1 MASREFNHRAV
12 YAWHGV
18 FMKKVII
25 AGALVVFGLLGLWFF
40 ARPAYKQHKETRA
53 LEQARGYLAKG
64 DYRNASLSA
73 RQTLGV
79 NPRNLEAC
87 RIMAE
92 LAERSRSPAVLD
104 WRRRMVELAPTVQ
117 NKLMLAST
125 ALRCE
130 DPPYPL
136 AVQTLDE
143 LKGSAGDVATYH
155 TVLAELALR
164 LKRLAE
170 AAAQFEQASRLE
182 PTNELH
188 QLNLAVLQLQSTN
201 AGAPLAARATLERLR
216 ASANIGTVALRW
228 LVADSLGRDDLSA
241 AARFSTQ
248 LLADPRSMP
257 DDRLQH
263 LTILQRSQDPEFN
276 AYLSALQ
283 RNALTN
289 AAQVYGV
296 SAWMIGHGL
305 AGEALAWLTGCP
317 AKLRAEQPVP
327 LALVNCYL
335 GSKDWQG
342 LDAYLQKQ
350 KWSDLEFLR
359 FAFLSRATA
368 QLNQR
373 LAAEGHW
380 RASVRL
386 AGDRL
391 GPLTALLG
399 MATSWGRDQARED
412 LLWQIAQRFPKE
424 RWGLR
429 ELERLYLADGN
440 TYGLNKVYST
450 MASYAPTNFAAQNN
464 VAATSLL
471 LKLNLRKAH
480 ELAKEVFAQ
489 HPDQAIVAST
499 YAFSLHLQGRTKEGL
514 AVLQKLKPEA
524 VETSSVALY
533 YGLLLSATGET
544 NKAGKYLD
552 IAQRSSLLPEE
563 KALAAEA
570 VKQSDSGK

>member
-1 MASREFNHRAV
+1 
-12 YAWHGV
+12 
-18 FMKKVII
+18 MKKVII
-25 AGALVVFGLLGLWFF
+25 AGVLVVFGILGLWFYVH
-40 ARPAYKQHKETRA
+40 PAYKQHRETRA
-53 LEQARGYLAKG
+53 LAQAKSYLAKG

-73 RQTLGV
+73 RKTLGV

-117 NKLMLAST
+117 NKLMLASST
-125 ALRCE
+125 LRSE

-136 AVQTLDE
+136 AAQTLDE
-143 LKGSAGDVATYH
+143 LKATAVDVAAYH

-164 LKRLAE
+164 LKRPAE

-201 AGAPLAARATLERLR
+201 AGAPSAARATLERLR
-216 ASANIGTVALRW
+216 TSTNIGTIALRW
-228 LVADSLGRDDLSA
+228 LVADSLGRDDLST
-241 AARFSTQ
+241 AARFSAQ
-248 LLADPRSMP
+248 LLADPRSLP

-263 LTILQRSQDPEFN
+263 LTILQRSQNPEFN

-283 RNALTN
+283 KNALTN

-305 AGEALAWLTGCP
+305 AGEALSWLTGCP

-335 GSKDWQG
+335 GSRDWQG
-342 LDAYLQKQ
+342 LDAYLQEQ

-373 LAAEGHW
+373 LAAEAHW
-380 RASVRL
+380 RAAVRL

-412 LLWQIAQRFPKE
+412 LLWQMAQRFPKE
-424 RWGLR
+424 RWALR
-429 ELERLYLADGN
+429 ELERLYSVDGN
-440 TYGLNKVYST
+440 TRGLNKVYST
-450 MASYAPTNFAAQNN
+450 MARYAPTNFAAQNN

-480 ELAKEVFAQ
+480 ELAQEVFAQ
-489 HPDQAIVAST
+489 HPDQPILAST

-514 AVLQKLKPEA
+514 AVMQKLKPE
-524 VETSSVALY
+524 VLESSSVALY

>member
-1 MASREFNHRAV
+1 M
-12 YAWHGV
+12 
-18 FMKKVII
+18 FMKKAII
-25 AGALVVFGLLGLWFF
+25 AGVLVLFGFLVLWFY
-40 ARPAYKQHKETRA
+40 ARPTYQRHRETRA
-53 LEQARGYLAKG
+53 LEQAKSYLAKG

-79 NPRNLEAC
+79 NPRNLDAC

-92 LAERSRSPAVLD
+92 LAERSRSPSVLD

-117 NKLMLAST
+117 NKLLLAST
-125 ALRCE
+125 ALRSQ

-136 AVQTLDE
+136 AAQTLDE
-143 LKGSAGDVATYH
+143 LKDSAGDVAAYH

-164 LKRLAE
+164 LKRPAE
-170 AAAQFEQASRLE
+170 AIAQFEQASRLE

-201 AGAPLAARATLERLR
+201 AGASSAARATLERLR
-216 ASANIGTVALRW
+216 ASTNVGTVALRW
-228 LVADSLGRDDLSA
+228 LVADSLGRDDLPTA
-241 AARFSTQ
+241 ATFSTQ
-248 LLADPRSMP
+248 LLADPRSLP

-263 LTILQRSQDPEFN
+263 LSILKRSQNPEFN

-296 SAWMIGHGL
+296 STWMIGHGL
-305 AGEALAWLTGCP
+305 AGEALAWLRGCP

-327 LALVNCYL
+327 LALVSCYL
-335 GSKDWQG
+335 SRKDWQG
-342 LDAYLQKQ
+342 LDASLQEQ
-350 KWSDLEFLR
+350 KWGDLEFLR

-368 QLNQR
+368 ELNQK
-373 LAAEGHW
+373 LAAEAAW
-380 RASVRL
+380 RTAVRL

-399 MATSWGRDQARED
+399 MATSWALNHARED
-412 LLWQIAQRFPKE
+412 LLWQIGQHFPKE
-424 RWGLR
+424 RWALR

-450 MASYAPTNFAAQNN
+450 LARYAPNDIIAQNN
-464 VAATSLL
+464 LAATSLL
-471 LKLNLRKAH
+471 LKLNLSKAH
-480 ELAKEVFAQ
+480 ALAKEVFTQ
-489 HPDQAIVAST
+489 HPNEAIVPSTYAT
-499 YAFSLHLQGRTKEGL
+499 YAFSLHLQGRTQEGL

-524 VETSSVALY
+524 LDTPSVALY

-552 IAQRSSLLPEE
+552 IARRSDLLPEE

-570 VKQSDSGK
+570 VKQISTGK

>member
-1 MASREFNHRAV
+1 M
-12 YAWHGV
+12 YLWHGL

-25 AGALVVFGLLGLWFF
+25 AGVLVVFGILGLWFYVH
-40 ARPAYKQHKETRA
+40 PAYKQHRETRA
-53 LEQARGYLAKG
+53 LAQAKSYLAKG

-73 RQTLGV
+73 RKTLGV
-79 NPRNLEAC
+79 NPRNLESC

-117 NKLMLAST
+117 NKLMLASST
-125 ALRCE
+125 LRSE

-136 AVQTLDE
+136 AAQTLDE
-143 LKGSAGDVATYH
+143 LKATAVDVAAYH

-164 LKRLAE
+164 LKRPAE

-201 AGAPLAARATLERLR
+201 AGAPSAARATLERLR
-216 ASANIGTVALRW
+216 TSTNVGTIALRW
-228 LVADSLGRDDLSA
+228 LVADSLRRDDLST
-241 AARFSTQ
+241 AARFSAQ
-248 LLADPRSMP
+248 LLADPRSLP

-263 LTILQRSQDPEFN
+263 LTILQRSQNPEFN

-283 RNALTN
+283 KNALTN

-305 AGEALAWLTGCP
+305 AGEALSWLTGCP

-342 LDAYLQKQ
+342 LDAYLQEQ

-373 LAAEGHW
+373 LAAEAHW
-380 RASVRL
+380 RAAVRL

-412 LLWQIAQRFPKE
+412 LLWQMAQRFPKE
-424 RWGLR
+424 RWALR
-429 ELERLYLADGN
+429 ELERLYSVDGN
-440 TYGLNKVYST
+440 TRGLNKVYST

-480 ELAKEVFAQ
+480 ELAQEVFAQ
-489 HPDQAIVAST
+489 HPDQPILAST

-514 AVLQKLKPEA
+514 AVMQKLKPE
-524 VETSSVALY
+524 VLESSSVALY

>member
-1 MASREFNHRAV
+1 
-12 YAWHGV
+12 
-18 FMKKVII
+18 MKKVII
-25 AGALVVFGLLGLWFF
+25 AGVIVVLGLLGLWFY
-40 ARPAYKQHKETRA
+40 ARPVYKQHREARA
-53 LEQARGYLAKG
+53 LAQAKSYLAKG

-73 RQTLGV
+73 RKTLGA
-79 NPRNLEAC
+79 NPRNVEAC

-117 NKLMLAST
+117 NKLLLASST
-125 ALRCE
+125 LRSE

-136 AVQTLDE
+136 AAQTLDE
-143 LKGSAGDVATYH
+143 LKDTAVDVAAYH
-155 TVLAELALR
+155 SVLAELALR
-164 LKRLAE
+164 LKRPAE
-170 AAAQFEQASRLE
+170 AAAQFEQASQLE

-201 AGAPLAARATLERLR
+201 AGAPLAARATLEHLR
-216 ASANIGTVALRW
+216 ASTNIGAVALRW

-263 LTILQRSQDPEFN
+263 LTILQRSQNPEFN

-342 LDAYLQKQ
+342 LDAYLQEQ

-359 FAFLSRATA
+359 FAFLSRTTA

-373 LAAEGHW
+373 LAAEAHW
-380 RASVRL
+380 RAAVRL

-391 GPLTALLG
+391 GSLTALLG
-399 MATSWGRDQARED
+399 MATSWGRNQARED

-424 RWGLR
+424 RWALR
-429 ELERLYLADGN
+429 ELERLYSADGN
-440 TYGLNKVYST
+440 TRGLNKVYST
-450 MASYAPTNFAAQNN
+450 MASYAPPNFAAQNN

-489 HPDQAIVAST
+489 NPDQPIIAST

-514 AVLQKLKPEA
+514 AVMQKLKPE
-524 VETSSVALY
+524 VLESSTVALY

-552 IAQRSSLLPEE
+552 IAQRSDLLPEE

-570 VKQSDSGK
+570 VKQIDTGK